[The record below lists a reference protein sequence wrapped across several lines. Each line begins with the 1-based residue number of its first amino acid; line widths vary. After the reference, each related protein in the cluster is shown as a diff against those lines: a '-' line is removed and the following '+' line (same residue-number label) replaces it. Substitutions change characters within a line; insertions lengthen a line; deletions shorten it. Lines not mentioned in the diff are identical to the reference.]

1 MQSIKTDEPI
11 VENPH
16 IVESI
21 KNPYIVENPFKTT
34 YITIRKKSYYPCY
47 IGNIINHCKN
57 PCIKQPVYIMESV
70 RGFIFSWLTWNILT
84 SEKKTTECR
93 QVKPDFLERFATPL
107 VKVTGGES

>member
-34 YITIRKKSYYPCY
+34 YITIRKKIILSMLYREYYKPLQESLYKTTSIYNGKCPRFY
-47 IGNIINHCKN
+47 FFVAHMEHPNIRK
-57 PCIKQPVYIMESV
+57 KRRLSAA
-70 RGFIFSWLTWNILT
+70 RSSLT
-84 SEKKTTECR
+84 SWN
-93 QVKPDFLERFATPL
+93 VSPHL
-107 VKVTGGES
+107 